1 MPRELADSVSGAME
15 LQGAVAVTSQDAA
28 SSGAMPPG
36 WEGGVYEPRPGEMP
50 LWSSVEVKG
59 LFNRETSRDE
69 VLESVGSID
78 GIGNPERFHWRE
90 GRDPAWPRAWMDH
103 FKPMRF
109 GKRLWIVPGGMSA
122 PTRRDDT
129 VIHIDPGLAFG
140 TGAHA
145 TTALCL
151 DWLDGADL
159 SGKVVVD
166 YGCGSGVLAVA
177 AALKGARRVVAVDN
191 DLQAL
196 EATQSNATINNV
208 AGQIVICLPQHFDAI
223 LADTLRGAEGADIL
237 ICNILANPLVE
248 LAPRLTAAVRPRGT
262 LVLSGVLE
270 NQVER
275 VSLAYEPAFGKL
287 KVSRRDGWAR
297 LSGKRRAR

>member
-1 MPRELADSVSGAME
+1 MPRELADSVCGAME

-36 WEGGVYEPRPGEMP
+36 WDGGVYEPQPGEMP
-50 LWSSVEVKG
+50 LWRSVEVKG
-59 LFNRETSRDE
+59 LFKRETSRED
-69 VLESVGSID
+69 VLESVGAID
-78 GIGNPERFHWRE
+78 GIGNPERFNWRE
-90 GRDPAWPRAWMDH
+90 VRDQAWERAWMDH
-103 FKPMRF
+103 FRPMKF

-122 PTRRDDT
+122 PTGKEHI

-151 DWLDGADL
+151 EWLDGADV
-159 SGKVVVD
+159 SGEVVVD

-196 EATQSNATINNV
+196 EATQSNAAINNV
-208 AGQIVICLPQHFDAI
+208 AGQIVICLPQHFSAI
-223 LADTLRGAEGADIL
+223 LADTLRGSGGADVL

-248 LAPRLTAAVRPRGT
+248 LAPRLTQAVRTQGT

-275 VSLAYEPAFGKL
+275 VGKAYEPAFGRL
-287 KVSRRDGWAR
+287 KVSRREGWAR
-297 LSGKRRAR
+297 LSGKRRA